1 MDKENLRYW
10 LALRFIENIGSVG
23 FKNLI
28 EVFGSAQAVFNAPE
42 SNLARVAQITGKTAR
57 KIKKFHE
64 WQAVDKELELVDRH
78 NVSIVTL
85 KDPSYPK
92 ALLNIYDPPPLLYIK
107 GNLVKEDI
115 NVAVIGSRM
124 ASTYGKF
131 MTERL
136 SRELALNGVTVVS
149 GMARGVDSAAH
160 TGAIAGG
167 GRTIAVLGSGI
178 DVIYPPE
185 NKKLFEKISA
195 NGAVITEF
203 PFNTPPKGPNFP
215 ARNRIISGISFGVVI
230 VEANEKSGSLITAR
244 LGLEQGK
251 EIFAVPGSIDSP
263 GSKGTHKLL
272 KDGAKLV
279 ESVDDILEEILPL
292 AVISKQDRKPG
303 EKRREEPE
311 GQSAKSSGRPNI
323 DNLRTEEATIL
334 KLIGNRPVYID
345 NIITDSSYQSRKVLS
360 ILLSL
365 ELNGYIEQLPG
376 KRFII
381 KK

>member
-28 EVFGSAQAVFNAPE
+28 QVFGSAQAVFNAPE

-244 LGLEQGK
+244 LGLEQGR

-323 DNLRTEEATIL
+323 DNLRTEEAAIL

-345 NIITDSSYQSRKVLS
+345 NIITDSSYQSREVLS

>member
-1 MDKENLRYW
+1 MDKENQRYW
-10 LALRFIENIGSVG
+10 LALRLIENIGNVG
-23 FKNLI
+23 LKNLI
-28 EVFGSAQAVFNAPE
+28 QVFGSAQAVFNASE
-42 SNLARVAQITGKTAR
+42 TNLARVAQITGKTAR
-57 KIKKFHE
+57 RIKKFHE
-64 WQAVDKELELVDRH
+64 WQAVDKEIELADKF

-85 KDPSYPK
+85 KDSSYPK
-92 ALLNIYDPPPLLYIK
+92 ALLNIYDPPPLLYVK
-107 GNLVKEDI
+107 GNLIKEDV

-124 ASTYGKF
+124 ASAYGKF

-203 PFNTPPKGPNFP
+203 PFNTPPRGINFP
-215 ARNRIISGISFGVVI
+215 ARNRIISGISLGVVV

-251 EIFAVPGSIDSP
+251 EIFAIPGSIDSP

-272 KDGAKLV
+272 RDGAKLV
-279 ESVDDILEEILPL
+279 ENVNDILEEILPL
-292 AVISKQDRKPG
+292 AAINMQDRKPG
-303 EKRREEPE
+303 EEQQEKPE
-311 GQSAKSSGRPNI
+311 VQSTKSSDRPNI

-334 KLIGNRPVYID
+334 KLIGNSPIYSD
-345 NIITDSSYQSRKVLS
+345 NIITDSGYQSREVLS

-365 ELNGYIEQLPG
+365 ELKGYIEQLPG

>member
-57 KIKKFHE
+57 KIKKFQE